1 LTLKCQSELTKINT
15 MPYEKPQLEKFESK
29 EEAYVFEQF
38 HNVGFQIEKIPA
50 LYERLVE
57 LNSMP
62 DSHFEDA
69 VMMAQ
74 IVDYLWDEL
83 KNEKD
88 IKLTKDKLKLACLF
102 HDIGKSGPANA
113 ENRKQRF
120 FIETLFNSRL
130 FNPKSE
136 KFKGKKVRDLSI
148 EEAINLED
156 LPEKE
161 EVKEYLETLTLH
173 IYDKKEKKAVG
184 ERLDLKKHTMIHLWR
199 EHDYWTRDLL
209 RKYSDKQIE
218 IEVAKIASTHHTLDG
233 HDPEGIDG
241 NAPGDS
247 YAVEVIDKYLIL
259 TLVDKYQ
266 AWVDRSG
273 LSHDKAIEK
282 IEADIEDSKNKEI
295 INHDGEMYN
304 KFRKYLEILK
314 KHPEI
319 AQITQKK

>member
-1 LTLKCQSELTKINT
+1 
-15 MPYEKPQLEKFESK
+15 MPYEKPQLKKFESK

-38 HNVGFQIEKIPA
+38 HGVKFQIEKIQP

-74 IVDYLWDEL
+74 IVDYLWDEI

-113 ENRKQRF
+113 ENRKQRYY
-120 FIETLFNSRL
+120 IETLFNPRL

-136 KFKGKKVRDLSI
+136 KFQGESPRDLTI
-148 EEAINLED
+148 GKALDLEN

-161 EVKEYLETLTLH
+161 KIKKYLDTLTLH
-173 IYDKKEKKAVG
+173 IYNKKNKEAVAEK
-184 ERLDLKKHTMIHLWR
+184 LDLKKHKMIDLWR

-209 RKYSDKQIE
+209 RKYKNNQIE

-241 NAPGDS
+241 NISGDS
-247 YAVEVIDKYLIL
+247 AAVEVIDKYLIL

-273 LSHDKAIEK
+273 LSHDQAIEEIK
-282 IEADIEDSKNKEI
+282 KDIEDSKKEEI
-295 INHDGEMYN
+295 INHEGEMYN
-304 KFRKYLEILK
+304 KFIKYLGILK

-319 AQITQKK
+319 AEITKKK